1 MIKTKEQEKF
11 SDYYSI
17 QESIVEKFLR
27 SNTFLPFGLESLKY
41 PVIFTEK
48 VPMGAPA
55 ATDYQYIYINPID
68 ELFKDKKINFR
79 HFLSF
84 LNLHEICHNIFNHKI
99 RGDGRDQILWNY
111 STDFFINLFLR
122 NIEKENKQWDDQ
134 ANLIVLN
141 IDTYQDQ
148 ILFDESFSN
157 MIEEE
162 IYELLQ
168 KNSHYTKKESEVS
181 YKDFLDDVGIPSD
194 NIPEDIKVKV
204 IETNL
209 KYGKTNCKQTIIEF
223 PTLKS
228 QEDPK
233 QKEARELD
241 NKLAKTMFENRI
253 LGRGF
258 ESKEFEKFIKR
269 IFIVKVN
276 WEVILRDSILIDLQ
290 KSSDIS
296 YGHPRL
302 TWLTQPSLPYMA
314 NYTEEE
320 KYGTLFLLID
330 ESGSMSDD
338 DIDKAINIVQQADS
352 YYKNIYV
359 LKHDT
364 LVLWSKLYEE
374 KLTEKDIDELHFRK
388 HYGETSHRD
397 AFNKVLEFS
406 KDQNLDISLIL
417 SLTDM
422 CSDLEESQKILPIK
436 IPRIYLRT
444 IEVFENKC
452 ENIVGKVINIK

>member
-1 MIKTKEQEKF
+1 MNTKEQEKF
-11 SDYYSI
+11 KEYYSML
-17 QESIVEKFLR
+17 ESVVEKFLR
-27 SNTFLPFGLESLKY
+27 STTFLPFGLESLKY

-55 ATDYQYIYINPID
+55 ATDYQFIYVNPLD
-68 ELFKDKKINFR
+68 SFFQETKT
-79 HFLSF
+79 HFNQCLSF
-84 LNLHEICHNIFNHKI
+84 ISLHEICHNIFNHKI
-99 RGDGRDQILWNY
+99 RSEEKDPILWNY
-111 STDFFINLFLR
+111 AADFFINLFLR
-122 NIEKENKQWDDQ
+122 NIERENKHWEEQS
-134 ANLIVLN
+134 NLVVLN
-141 IDTYQDQ
+141 IDSFKEK

-162 IYELLQ
+162 IYEILQ
-168 KNSHYTKKESEVS
+168 KNGHYTKKESEVS
-181 YKDFLDDVGIPSD
+181 YKDFLDGVGVPSD
-194 NIPEDIKVKV
+194 NIPQDAKVK
-204 IETNL
+204 ITQTKL
-209 KYGKTNCKQTIIEF
+209 KYGQNNHDQIQIEF
-223 PTLKS
+223 PKLAP
-228 QEDPK
+228 QEDPA
-233 QKEARELD
+233 QKEAKELD
-241 NKLAKTMFENRI
+241 NKLAKTMLENRI

-269 IFIVKVN
+269 IFAVKVN
-276 WEVILRDSILIDLQ
+276 WEIILRDSILIELQ

-320 KYGTLFLLID
+320 KFGTLFLLID

-338 DIDKAINIVQQADS
+338 DIDKAVNIVQQANS

-359 LKHDT
+359 IKHDT
-364 LVLWSKLYEE
+364 LVKWSKLYEE
-374 KLTEKDIDELHFRK
+374 KLTETDVDELHIRK
-388 HYGETSHRD
+388 HCGGTSHKD

-406 KDQNLDISLIL
+406 KDQNLDISLVL

-444 IEVFENKC
+444 SEIFENQSK
-452 ENIVGKVINIK
+452 NIIGKVISIQ